1 MNAIKHAFPNG
12 QSGEIQID
20 FHRDNDEYSL
30 TVQDNGVGLPEDLNL
45 ENSESLGMQ
54 LIYSLV
60 TQLDGRIEVSS
71 VNGTRFDITFK

>member
-1 MNAIKHAFPNG
+1 MLFQMVSQARF
-12 QSGEIQID
+12 QID

-71 VNGTRFDITFK
+71 VNGARFDITFK